1 MTATFCIV
9 LLPSYHRTTDIISVK
24 LSLPSATDG
33 IQPAKDIRVQV
44 PEMMRR
50 ADYKLS

>member
-33 IQPAKDIRVQV
+33 IQQAKDIRVQV
-44 PEMMRR
+44 LGMTKK
-50 ADYKLS
+50 ADYKQS